1 MAVSA
6 TGSFPQK
13 PKNGNIT
20 IVNADASG
28 LKTVYTGGA
37 DGSKIVGLL
46 VASDDTS
53 ARDVQWGITVGA
65 VFYPLG
71 TVSIPITAGTIAA
84 TPMVNLL
91 DLTKSPGLPIDSDG
105 NPYVFLASASYT
117 LQIKALTTVTAAK
130 TISVSAI
137 AADW

>member
-6 TGSFPQK
+6 TGSFPQA
-13 PKNGNIT
+13 PKTGNVQILP
-20 IVNADASG
+20 ADASG

-37 DGSKIVGLL
+37 NGSKVMGLM
-46 VASDDTS
+46 ATSSDTA
-53 ARDVQWGITVGA
+53 ARDVTWGVTVGA

-71 TVSIPITAGTIAA
+71 TVTIPITSGQIAA
-84 TPMVNLL
+84 APAVNLL
-91 DLTKSPGLPIDSDG
+91 DIAKSPGLPLDSDG
-105 NPYVFLASASYT
+105 NPFVFLASASYT

-130 TISVSAI
+130 EIDVTAM